1 MKKFLGFL
9 GDLLVILLELAIC
22 AFVVFWL
29 VSHPI
34 IKSETAYSVVTRSL
48 GSSDSSTLL
57 TSSTRSIPSLPVK
70 AVLDIP
76 PVIWIPE
83 HFAPE
88 KQWGYD
94 RVYSCTRLE
103 RIPGFWHI
111 PGSQPPTFPY
121 VPMYIF
127 DECALPCF

>member
-9 GDLLVILLELAIC
+9 VDLFVILLELAIC
-22 AFVVFWL
+22 AFLVFWL
-29 VSHPI
+29 ISHPI
-34 IKSETAYSVVTRSL
+34 IKQEAVSIMETRSL
-48 GSSDSSTLL
+48 KATDSSHLL
-57 TSSTRSIPSLPVK
+57 SDSTRSITARPAK
-70 AVLDIP
+70 AGLDIP
-76 PVIWIPE
+76 PVFWVPE

-111 PGSQPPTFPY
+111 PSSQLPTFPY
-121 VPMYIF
+121 DPIYIF
-127 DECALPCF
+127 DECAVPYF